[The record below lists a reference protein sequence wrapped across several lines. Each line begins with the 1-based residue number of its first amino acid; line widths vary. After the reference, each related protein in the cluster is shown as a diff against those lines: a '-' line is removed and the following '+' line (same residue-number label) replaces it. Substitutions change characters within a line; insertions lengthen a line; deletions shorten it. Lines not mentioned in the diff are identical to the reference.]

1 MPEQS
6 RNTAQPV
13 NNANVIDLVTLTE
26 DYLRCFRRYWLQFFL
41 LLAIVAVL
49 VTGYYTWSYM
59 PSYEAS
65 VTYSLKKTEDVT
77 YDAMVVVRLSDA
89 IPTVVK
95 TKDFTEDLF
104 SQITNVS
111 SDDYGYT
118 ILKVGKPALKSPAAG
133 DSSNPQQL
141 QEHTVPFG
149 NLAYTISSD
158 YTEGTT
164 LFTVAVTTNN
174 YQNSNILLDM
184 FRKVYPDWASKAV
197 GTVELQLVDVLYS
210 DETPINIY
218 SPVSSVA
225 RGILAGMAV
234 CIAFATL
241 YVFTITTVRK
251 ESDLKKITVKSCISL
266 IPDVRIKKRSAST
279 KSTLLIT
286 NKHVDWGLKQ
296 SLLAAQ
302 SRIEKLMEKDGQ
314 KVFLMTSSLPQ
325 EGKSM
330 VSVNLALAY
339 AEKGKKV
346 LLLDGDM
353 RNPSVLKFFGLQDH
367 KGLSDYFSSNM
378 VLRDLIVTQ
387 SGVDIISGGSIQGA
401 ASSLLNEEK
410 MRSLMQYAR
419 MAYDCVILDT
429 PPACG
434 FTDADIFSR
443 YADAVVYVVRHDVPT
458 VGEVRDGMDGFI
470 QSKKLLGYLI
480 NRNPG
485 GFSTYGKYGKYGKY
499 GSYGYRHYGKYRH
512 YIETEIENE
521 EEEDSRPERKMEYEK
536 LNTEDSL

>member
-111 SDDYGYT
+111 SDDYG
-118 ILKVGKPALKSPAAG
+118 
-133 DSSNPQQL
+133 
-141 QEHTVPFG
+141 
-149 NLAYTISSD
+149 YTISSD